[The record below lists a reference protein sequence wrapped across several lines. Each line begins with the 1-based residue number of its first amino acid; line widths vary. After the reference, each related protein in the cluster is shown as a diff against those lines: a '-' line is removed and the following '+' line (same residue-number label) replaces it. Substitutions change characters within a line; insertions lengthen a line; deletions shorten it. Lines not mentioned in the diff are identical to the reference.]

1 MHKDIQE
8 FLDYIKSARN
18 YSDHT
23 VKSYQ
28 NDLIKFEV
36 FKKDK
41 SFSAWSEIK
50 QADIRDFIGS
60 HRRNGLSPRSIARL
74 LSSLRSFYK
83 YLNLEGLSKVNPI
96 LGISAP
102 RLSSLLP
109 KALDTDMVNRLL
121 QFQPKTWGEFR
132 DKAIAELLYSS
143 GLRLSELCMLDI
155 DDLSVESQICRVLGK
170 GRKEREVPV
179 GSKAVEALK
188 EWYAHREAR
197 IEGSE
202 KAIFINN
209 QGSRLSQRSIQ
220 NGLKKMS
227 AKMGLPYIHPH
238 MLRHSF
244 ASHILESSGD
254 LRAVQELLG
263 HANLSSTQIYTK
275 LDFQHLAKVYD
286 KSHPHAKK

>member
-1 MHKDIQE
+1 MHKDIQD
-8 FLDYIKSARN
+8 FLNYLESARN
-18 YSDHT
+18 YSEHT
-23 VKSYQ
+23 VKSYK
-28 NDLIKFEV
+28 NDLLKFEG
-36 FKKDK
+36 FIQKNNFQKWAD
-41 SFSAWSEIK
+41 IK
-50 QADIRDFIGS
+50 QADIREFIGS
-60 HRRNGLSPRSIARL
+60 YRRNGLSPRSIARL

-83 YLNLEGLSKVNPI
+83 YLNIEGLSNPNPI

-102 RLSSLLP
+102 KLSSLLP

-121 QFQPKTWGEFR
+121 QFEPKTWGDFR

-155 DDLSVESQICRVLGK
+155 EDLSMESRICRVLGK
-170 GRKEREVPV
+170 GQKEREVPV
-179 GSKAVEALK
+179 GSKALEAL
-188 EWYAHREAR
+188 ELWYEHREKHAKNL
-197 IEGSE
+197 E
-202 KAIFINN
+202 KAIFVNN

-263 HANLSSTQIYTK
+263 HANLSTTQIYTK

>member
-1 MHKDIQE
+1 MHKDIQD
-8 FLDYIKSARN
+8 FLNYIKSARN
-18 YSDHT
+18 YSEHT
-23 VKSYQ
+23 VKSYK
-28 NDLIKFEV
+28 NDLLKFED
-36 FKKDK
+36 FTQKNNFQKWAD
-41 SFSAWSEIK
+41 IK
-50 QADIRDFIGS
+50 QADVREFIGS
-60 HRRNGLSPRSIARL
+60 YRRNGLSPRSIARL

-83 YLNLEGLSKVNPI
+83 YLNVEGLSNANPI

-102 RLSSLLP
+102 KLSSLLP

-121 QFQPKTWGEFR
+121 QFEPKTWGDFR

-155 DDLSVESQICRVLGK
+155 EDLSMESRICRVLGK
-170 GRKEREVPV
+170 GQKEREVPV
-179 GSKAVEALK
+179 GSKALEAL
-188 EWYAHREAR
+188 ELWYQHREERAKN
-197 IEGSE
+197 IE
-202 KAIFINN
+202 KAIFVNN

-263 HANLSSTQIYTK
+263 HANLSTTQIYTK

>member
-41 SFSAWSEIK
+41 SFSTWSEIK

-188 EWYAHREAR
+188 EWYAYREVR

-227 AKMGLPYIHPH
+227 AKMAIHPFFQ
-238 MLRHSF
+238 LLKF
-244 ASHILESSGD
+244 LLE
-254 LRAVQELLG
+254 
-263 HANLSSTQIYTK
+263 NK
-275 LDFQHLAKVYD
+275 
-286 KSHPHAKK
+286 